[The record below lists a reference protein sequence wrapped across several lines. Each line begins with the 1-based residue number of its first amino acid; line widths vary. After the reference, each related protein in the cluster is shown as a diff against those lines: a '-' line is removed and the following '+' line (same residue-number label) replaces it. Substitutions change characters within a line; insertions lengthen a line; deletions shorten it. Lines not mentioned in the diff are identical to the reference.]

1 MKQTQKVLWQSQWHH
16 ALGLAGL
23 YVAQLRWLAM
33 KRGCIQRLLLKHSQQ
48 SPRQRRVLQQALAV
62 YQPLAIDPDAVDT
75 QRIGI
80 EPGSTAGQIEYALFR
95 AAAHG
100 RRIEQ

>member
-33 KRGCIQRLLLKHSQQ
+33 KRGCIQRLLLKLS
-48 SPRQRRVLQQALAV
+48 
-62 YQPLAIDPDAVDT
+62 
-75 QRIGI
+75 
-80 EPGSTAGQIEYALFR
+80 E
-95 AAAHG
+95 
-100 RRIEQ
+100 